1 MNSTIQFWNKTSF
14 LWKIKNQE
22 PYILAGNY
30 FLGEHSSG
38 RDALLSERIKAIDKN
53 LSRLDRNSIHYRKE
67 LQKRFLTFKEF
78 EEMRTKKATSKEKL
92 ERAVCVSPALEY
104 WNLLLKHPKILSS
117 FTGDDEHDYQKL
129 LSLCLPSL
137 HSLFFAPKPVPFPVS
152 ALDRHCFLSGRTG
165 SGKTEF
171 MKAIAYQI
179 QHQSQLKQHHSI
191 ILLDPHG
198 DLSESLLGFRINLQK
213 PERVWYIDPQLENGK
228 IPCINPFWRRVTEPF
243 MIDVMSQQFAK
254 AFSELIPEAGMSL
267 QMEALL
273 KPCLSVLLERGG
285 CGLSDLQV
293 FMDDNQNA
301 KWVELGKKSSFQVY
315 RQFFETAFLSK
326 KYAPTKLAIYT
337 RLQHLQNNMMF
348 YHMMNG
354 QSNID
359 LKKGMQ
365 EGRIIL
371 FNLSKGKLGEDA
383 SRALGRF
390 VSATILSI
398 VFQRA
403 FESEHSRK
411 PCYLFID
418 EFHNFT
424 TESGSIQTI
433 FSEARKY
440 KLRLIVGTQSVGQI
454 PLSLKNSVLN
464 NSAVKLAGING
475 LPALK
480 ELAGD
485 FGVSYAAMQSLLPYE
500 FYLKHDHFPAIKI
513 KSPDFLIKQP
523 KRYFCNKEELKKLKA
538 YLLSESGI
546 YRDIINVNP
555 NLLQT
560 QVQNQSQNQPN
571 QSTLNLVHSP
581 TLIPSKAKST
591 LENRTDETVNPASDS
606 ETTISPT
613 PDSPTIENPET
624 ASQNSTESSG
634 SIKPKFH
641 L

>member
-1 MNSTIQFWNKTSF
+1 MNSTIQLWNKTSF

-30 FLGEHSSG
+30 LLGGHPLG
-38 RDALLSERIKAIDKN
+38 RDALLSERIKAIEKN
-53 LSRLDRNSIHYRKE
+53 LSRLDKNSILYRKE

-78 EEMRTKKATSKEKL
+78 EEMRTKKAVSNEKL
-92 ERAVCVSPALEY
+92 DRAVSVSPAFDY
-104 WNLLLKHPKILSS
+104 WNLLLKHPKFLPP

-137 HSLFFAPKPVPFPVS
+137 HALFFAPKPVPFPVS
-152 ALDRHCFLSGRTG
+152 ALDRHCFISGRTG

-179 QHQSQLKQHHSI
+179 QHQSQLKQQHSI

-198 DLSESLLGFRINLQK
+198 DLSESLLCFRLNLQK
-213 PERVWYIDPQLENGK
+213 PDRVWYIDPQLENRK
-228 IPCINPFWRRVTEPF
+228 IPCINPFWQRVTEPF
-243 MIDVMSQQFAK
+243 LIDVMSQQFAK

-285 CGLSDLQV
+285 CGLSDLQI
-293 FMDDNQNA
+293 FMDDTQNA

-326 KYAPTKLAIYT
+326 KYALTKLAIYT

-354 QSNID
+354 KSNID
-359 LKKGMQ
+359 LKRGMQ
-365 EGRIIL
+365 EGKVML

-485 FGVSYAAMQSLLPYE
+485 FGVSYSAMQSLLPYE

-513 KSPDFLIKQP
+513 KSPDFLIRQQ

-538 YLLSESGI
+538 YLLSESEI
-546 YRDIINVNP
+546 YRDIINFNP
-555 NLLQT
+555 ILT
-560 QVQNQSQNQPN
+560 QRESQNKSQNPPHEPTSN
-571 QSTLNLVHSP
+571 PVHVP
-581 TLIPSKAKST
+581 TLIPSKTKLAT
-591 LENRTDETVNPASDS
+591 PNTTDETVNPASDS
-606 ETTISPT
+606 ETIILPAT
-613 PDSPTIENPET
+613 ENSKTVP
-624 ASQNSTESSG
+624 QNSTESSG

>member
-1 MNSTIQFWNKTSF
+1 MTQFWNKTSC
-14 LWKIKNQE
+14 LWKIKTGE
-22 PYILAGNY
+22 PYILAGSY
-30 FLGEHSSG
+30 LLGEHPSG
-38 RDALLSERIKAIDKN
+38 RDALLSERIKTIDKN
-53 LSRLDRNSIHYRKE
+53 LARLDKNSILYRKE

-78 EEMRTKKATSKEKL
+78 EDLKTKKAVSKEKL
-92 ERAVCVSPALEY
+92 ERAVSVSPALEY
-104 WNLLLKHPKILSS
+104 WNLLLKHPKFLSS
-117 FTGDDEHDYQKL
+117 FTSNDEHDYQKL

-137 HSLFFAPKPVPFPVS
+137 HPLFFAPKPVPIPIS
-152 ALDRHCFLSGRTG
+152 SLDRHLVITGRTG

-171 MKAIAYQI
+171 LKSLFYQL
-179 QHQSQLKQHHSI
+179 QHSSHLKDTQKQPAL

-198 DLSESLLGFRINLQK
+198 DLCEDILSFRLNLQK
-213 PERVWYIDPQLENGK
+213 PDRVWYIDPQLENGK
-228 IPCINPFWRRVTEPF
+228 IPCINPFWQRVAEPF
-243 MIDVMSQQFAK
+243 LIDVMSQQFAK

-285 CGLSDLQV
+285 CGLSDLQL
-293 FMDDNQNA
+293 FMDDTQNA

-354 QSNID
+354 ESNID
-359 LKKGMQ
+359 LKRGMH
-365 EGRIIL
+365 EGKVIL
-371 FNLSKGKLGEDA
+371 FNLSKGKLGEDT

-424 TESGSIQTI
+424 TESGSIQTV

-440 KLRLIVGTQSVGQI
+440 KLRLIVGTQSIGQL
-454 PLSLKNSVLN
+454 PSLLQNMVLN
-464 NSAVKLAGING
+464 NTAVKLAGING

-480 ELAGD
+480 AQAGD
-485 FGVSYAAMQSLLPYE
+485 FGVSYSAMQSLLPYE
-500 FYLKHDHFPAIKI
+500 FYLKHDHFPVVKI

-523 KRYFCNKEELKKLKA
+523 KKYFCNKEELKKLKA
-538 YLLSESGI
+538 YLLSDNGI
-546 YRDIINVNP
+546 YRPITERTSN
-555 NLLQT
+555 
-560 QVQNQSQNQPN
+560 QNQSDESKLKTVGSNASN
-571 QSTLNLVHSP
+571 
-581 TLIPSKAKST
+581 PSKAKST
-591 LENRTDETVNPASDS
+591 STNNTHEAINPASDS
-606 ETTISPT
+606 EVTISPT
-613 PDSPTIENPET
+613 PENSET

-634 SIKPKFH
+634 NFKPKFH